1 MEHMTPVILLTD
13 GFIANGSDPWRIK
26 SMADMPKIVPA
37 LVEGERG
44 DWSPYTRDEN
54 KLNRTWAIPGKK
66 GFEHR
71 IGGLEKQE
79 VTGNVSYDP
88 NNHEV
93 MVKVRAEKVNRVAN
107 FIPELKVEGDKEAD
121 LLVVGWGGTYGGLH
135 TATSAMIAQGKSIA
149 HAHFN
154 YINRLPKNTVEVFA
168 KFKKIVVCELNNGQ
182 FVKLLRSE
190 LPQCDYLQYNKIQGL
205 PFSKG
210 ELINEFETIL
220 KGA

>member
-1 MEHMTPVILLTD
+1 M
-13 GFIANGSDPWRIK
+13 
-26 SMADMPKIVPA
+26 
-37 LVEGERG
+37 
-44 DWSPYTRDEN
+44 
-54 KLNRTWAIPGKK
+54 
-66 GFEHR
+66 
-71 IGGLEKQE
+71 
-79 VTGNVSYDP
+79 
-88 NNHEV
+88 
-93 MVKVRAEKVNRVAN
+93 
-107 FIPELKVEGDKEAD
+107 KVEGDKEAD

-154 YINRLPKNTVEVFA
+154 YINPLPKNTVEVFA

-190 LPQCDYLQYNKIQGL
+190 LPQFDYLQYNKIQGL